1 MTVSAEPSIAKQPKS
16 FQVEI
21 VENIECYYV
30 ATSTVQH
37 EILDLGEASHLLL
50 KQVEDLKLTDFRHLS
65 SAFENIFGEKPTD
78 TEELIE
84 YYESSTAGI
93 SVNVVNEDEI
103 LLSVRFEFD
112 FEDGSLNF
120 SRPEIDV
127 IDSYR
132 EQLSDALGKLNKM

>member
-1 MTVSAEPSIAKQPKS
+1 MTVSTEPSIAKPPKS

-21 VENIECYYV
+21 VENIERYYV

-50 KQVEDLKLTDFRHLS
+50 KQVEDLKLTDFSHLS

-78 TEELIE
+78 AEELIE

-112 FEDGSLNF
+112 FVDGSLNF